1 MSSGCAFGTGKVFI
15 ELRPIDPSFGEA
27 PFAKGRIDKRHEVA
41 QPEQADRLQPARP
54 GLIFVFGRP
63 LVMEPDQ
70 KFPVAIP
77 PDSALPGEKGC
88 GTEQCFA
95 DEAVDRPVGDQGKQR
110 FDLAI
115 EYTCDDSGERFGDGV
130 AKQGGD
136 LVEWLA
142 QQAQKRLAGFAVAGR
157 A

>member
-1 MSSGCAFGTGKVFI
+1 
-15 ELRPIDPSFGEA
+15 
-27 PFAKGRIDKRHEVA
+27 
-41 QPEQADRLQPARP
+41 
-54 GLIFVFGRP
+54 
-63 LVMEPDQ
+63 MEPDP
-70 KFPVAIP
+70 KFPVTIP
-77 PDSALPGEKGC
+77 ADAALPGEKGC
-88 GTEQCFA
+88 GTEKRFA
-95 DEAVDRPVGDQGKQR
+95 DEPVDRPVDDQGEQR

-142 QQAQKRLAGFAVAGR
+142 QQAQKRLAGVAVAGR